1 MDSKQDITKKT
12 INVALI
18 GYKFMGKAH
27 SNAYRQVGRFFDV
40 PCQPVMKVLCGRN
53 KEAVRSAAARFGWE
67 EYATDWREVVERPD
81 IDLVDIASPNNT
93 HKGIALAAAKAGK
106 AIFCEKP
113 LASSLDEAREMLAAV
128 QGAGVLHMIA
138 FNYRFVPAVQL
149 AKRLIEEGALGQIR
163 HWRSVYLQDWLV
175 DPSFPLV
182 WRLRRE
188 VAGSGAL
195 GDIAAHSIDLAHFLV
210 GDITE
215 VVGMSETFIRERPLP
230 TGEAMGPVTVDDMTA
245 FLARFRNGAVG
256 TFEATRFATGRKNYN
271 CFEINGSKGSLR
283 WNFESMNRLEFYSG
297 DDPGY
302 IQGFRTIIA
311 TEPEHKYV
319 STWWPPGHIIGYE
332 HTFVHA
338 VYELMEALGRSELL
352 HPNFVDG
359 VKCQAVL
366 DAVAR
371 SITTGQWVTV
381 PDLASSKGV

>member
-1 MDSKQDITKKT
+1 MRKT

-27 SNAYRQVGRFFDV
+27 SNAYRQVGRFFEV
-40 PCQPVMKVLCGRN
+40 SCQPVMKVLCGRD
-53 KEAVRSAAARFGWE
+53 KEAVRSAAARLGWE
-67 EYATDWREVVERPD
+67 EYATNWREVVERQD
-81 IDLVDIASPNNT
+81 IDLIDIASPNNT
-93 HKGIALAAAKAGK
+93 HKEITLAAAKAGK

-113 LASSLDEAREMLAAV
+113 LANSLDEAREMVAAI
-128 QGAGVLHMIA
+128 QRAGVLHMIS

-149 AKRLIEEGALGQIR
+149 AKRLIDEGALGQIR

-188 VAGSGAL
+188 IAGSGAL

-230 TGEAMGPVTVDDMTA
+230 TGEAMGTVTVDDMTA
-245 FLARFRNGAVG
+245 FIARFENGAVG
-256 TFEATRFATGRKNYN
+256 TFEATRFALGRKNYN

-283 WNFESMNRLEFYSG
+283 WNFESMNKLGFCSG
-297 DDPGY
+297 NDPEHV
-302 IQGFRTIIA
+302 QGFRTIIA

-319 STWWPPGHIIGYE
+319 SAWWLTGHIIGYE

-338 VYELMEALGRSELL
+338 VYELMEALSSSELP

-359 VKCQAVL
+359 VKCQTVL

-371 SITTGQWVTV
+371 SIATGQWVAV
-381 PDLASSKGV
+381 KGV